1 MARGPRPRLRAKGLR
16 LRCAV
21 PCARGAQGTAQAAP

>member
-21 PCARGAQGTAQAAP
+21 PYAKGARGTTQASP